1 MAAVAPSYGL
11 LVVLVF
17 LSGLGIAA
25 FHPEGAK
32 FAVFAS
38 GRKRASGMSLFNI
51 GGNTGY
57 ALGPIIVTP
66 LVLWLGLG
74 PGGLLAS
81 IPVILG
87 ALAVL
92 RALPYLSLLRPE
104 RGAGSGVAQ
113 GRDDVRAMAILAG
126 VIGLRSVAWFG
137 LLTFVPLWV
146 VSLGNS
152 QAAGNRLLSLML
164 LSGAVGTLLLG
175 PIADRFGL
183 RRTLLVAQAI
193 LTPMILVFVLVGGL
207 VGAFALMVVGI
218 CVVGTFGVTMVL
230 SQLYL
235 PQHVGMASGLSI
247 GLAMGFGGVA
257 AVALG
262 GVADA
267 VDLEDGA
274 GVQCVRALAWRCSVL
289 LPSRPERGSAGCDRA
304 ALCIPSARLTVDPH
318 SMLNNQ
324 GDPMT
329 VQEFFDAL
337 PSKVD
342 PAKTVGMN
350 NSFAFDIAEVGAWTV
365 TVADGAVSVAEG
377 EHEADC
383 TLSASEE
390 TLMKIARGE
399 ANATTAYMTGKLKI
413 KGDMGAALKLQ
424 KLF

>member
-1 MAAVAPSYGL
+1 MREAIDRKGMAALSGGHLATDLASGSVPALLPFFAVKFDLSYTLTAVLMLATLASSSLTQPLFGLWSDRRGALWLLPAGIALAGAGIGLASVAPNYGL
-11 LVVLVF
+11 LLVLVF

-81 IPVILG
+81 IPIILG
-87 ALAVL
+87 SLAVL
-92 RALPYLSLLRPE
+92 GVLPYLSRLRPE
-104 RGAGSGVAQ
+104 RGAGSGVAE
-113 GRDDVRAMAILAG
+113 GRDDVRAMVILGG

-152 QAAGNRLLSLML
+152 TADGNRLLSLML

-183 RRTLLVAQAI
+183 RRTLLVAQAV
-193 LTPMILVFVLVGGL
+193 LAPMILVFVLVGG
-207 VGAFALMVVGI
+207 VAGAVALMVVGI
-218 CVVGTFGVTMVL
+218 CVVGTFGLTMVL
-230 SQLYL
+230 SQMYL
-235 PQHVGMASGLSI
+235 PRHVGMASGLSI
-247 GLAMGFGGVA
+247 GLAMGLGGIA

-267 VDLEDGA
+267 VDLKTA
-274 GVQCVRALAWRCSVL
+274 LVCSAFAPLLGVVL
-289 LPSRPERGSAGCDRA
+289 CLFLPAPTTTG
-304 ALCIPSARLTVDPH
+304 
-318 SMLNNQ
+318 
-324 GDPMT
+324 
-329 VQEFFDAL
+329 
-337 PSKVD
+337 
-342 PAKTVGMN
+342 
-350 NSFAFDIAEVGAWTV
+350 
-365 TVADGAVSVAEG
+365 SVATVPSPTYPLL
-377 EHEADC
+377 D
-383 TLSASEE
+383 
-390 TLMKIARGE
+390 
-399 ANATTAYMTGKLKI
+399 
-413 KGDMGAALKLQ
+413 
-424 KLF
+424 